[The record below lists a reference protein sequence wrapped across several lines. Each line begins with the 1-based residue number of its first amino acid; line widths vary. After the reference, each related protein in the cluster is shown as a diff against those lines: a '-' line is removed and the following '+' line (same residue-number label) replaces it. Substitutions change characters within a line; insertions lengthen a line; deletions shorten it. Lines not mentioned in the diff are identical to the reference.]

1 MIRLDK
7 FLADMGIGPR
17 QEVKK
22 YMKQGRVIV
31 DGEIMKKPETKIER

>member
-7 FLADMGIGPR
+7 YLADMGIGTR

-22 YMKQGRVIV
+22 YMKQGDRKSVV
-31 DGEIMKKPETKIER
+31 